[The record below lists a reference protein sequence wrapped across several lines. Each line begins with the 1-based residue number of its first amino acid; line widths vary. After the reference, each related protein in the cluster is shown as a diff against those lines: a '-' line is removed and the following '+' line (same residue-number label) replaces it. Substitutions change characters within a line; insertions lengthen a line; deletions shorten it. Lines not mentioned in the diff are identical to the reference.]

1 MANPISSWYSECLNT
16 LTLILNQCGPSI
28 NLIVLLSNWI
38 LFDKDNHL
46 ILFRSSAPPSYN
58 NDPGI
63 NSHPRYS
70 WHNFRQI
77 CLIHMQVIC
86 LLCWQCYTI
95 HHSLTT
101 LTTTT
106 CFPLLNSAISD
117 LLFWSHS
124 CHSKTLLCVWS
135 ESPGLCVRV
144 VCIDTRQL
152 RGGLGGI
159 QVKCS
164 VFTIITSLTR
174 GVGDYDYC
182 HPLLGQSGKN
192 QSRFDQKS
200 IYFFYLCSISLHNLD
215 MSTSRL

>member
-1 MANPISSWYSECLNT
+1 MAMEGSINSESIFSHSQNNDFWHMYLISSWYSECLNT

-77 CLIHMQVIC
+77 WLIHMQVIC

-106 CFPLLNSAISD
+106 CFPLLNSVISD
-117 LLFWSHS
+117 LLFWSQS
-124 CHSKTLLCVWS
+124 CHSKTLLSVWS
-135 ESPGLCVRV
+135 ECLQVCVWGLFVS
-144 VCIDTRQL
+144 
-152 RGGLGGI
+152 I
-159 QVKCS
+159 QGSCE
-164 VFTIITSLTR
+164 
-174 GVGDYDYC
+174 GDQEGYKWNA
-182 HPLLGQSGKN
+182 QSS
-192 QSRFDQKS
+192 Q
-200 IYFFYLCSISLHNLD
+200 
-215 MSTSRL
+215 